1 MPKKTTRKTRPEVD
15 LNERSPELKGDNQA
29 QADDLGTDPAQVGL
43 ESAGQSGDPQR
54 LSEVEDANEESVE
67 ELADTDQAFE
77 ASAVE
82 GVEDAADHPERPV
95 HTHEEYGRPDDV
107 PPPRD
112 DEEAA

>member
-1 MPKKTTRKTRPEVD
+1 MPKKTSGKPKSEVD

-29 QADDLGTDPAQVGL
+29 QPDDLGNDPAQVGL

-54 LSEVEDANEESVE
+54 LSEIEDANEESVE

-107 PPPRD
+107 PPARD